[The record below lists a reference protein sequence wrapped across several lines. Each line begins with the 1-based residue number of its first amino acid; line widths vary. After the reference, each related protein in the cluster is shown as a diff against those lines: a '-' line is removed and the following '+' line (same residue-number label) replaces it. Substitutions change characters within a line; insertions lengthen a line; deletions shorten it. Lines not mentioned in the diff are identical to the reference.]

1 MTSTGPGL
9 PDADPA
15 ILRYGTSDQQ
25 FIELWAPQAGTPRG
39 YAILIHG
46 GYWRAVHDATLM
58 DPLVLD
64 LVARGWAVANI
75 EYRRV
80 GNGGGWPVTL
90 DDVRAA
96 IATAKRERP
105 QWCAAGAVVAVGH
118 SVGGQLALLSADL
131 VDAVVG
137 LAPVT
142 DMRRT
147 DAEGLGENA
156 AVGFMGAHYADHPDD
171 DYDQASPIRRL
182 PCEAPLFIIHGDAD
196 TRVPVAHSTDFVA
209 AALAVHQD
217 IDYKVVPGL
226 GHLAAVD
233 PAAPSWSVVVEWME
247 HRGAV
252 KQVTG

>member
-1 MTSTGPGL
+1 M
-9 PDADPA
+9 
-15 ILRYGTSDQQ
+15 RYGTSDQQ

-58 DPLVLD
+58 HPLAHD
-64 LVARGWAVANI
+64 LLARGWTVANV

-80 GNGGGWPVTL
+80 GNGGGWPATL

-96 IATAKRERP
+96 ITTAKDARP
-105 QWCAAGAVVAVGH
+105 QWCTAGAVVTVGH

-147 DAEGLGENA
+147 DAEGLGEDA
-156 AVGFMGAHYADHPDD
+156 AVGFMGAHYADRPD
-171 DYDQASPIRRL
+171 DYDRASPIRQL
-182 PCEAPLFIIHGDAD
+182 PVDAPLLIIHGDVD
-196 TRVPVAHSTDFVA
+196 VRVPEAHSADFAAAAVA
-209 AALAVHQD
+209 AHQD
-217 IDYKVVPGL
+217 IEYRMLPGL
-226 GHLAAVD
+226 GHMDDIDPTAPHWPVAVD
-233 PAAPSWSVVVEWME
+233 WME
-247 HRGAV
+247 RRSAEWLATDRGAG
-252 KQVTG
+252 TG